1 MDSTTIADRLRS
13 SPLSRRAFLGALG
26 LTALAGCSA
35 SVDAGGARAQAV
47 FRPGEYRGP
56 QVRLEFWNPF
66 TGGDGPAMGGIVDQF
81 NAAHP
86 RIRVVMTS
94 LPADSLYT
102 KVVPAVGAGEGPDV
116 AIMHLDQLA
125 TFAARGTLVP
135 LDEVADGLELD
146 GDDFVPAVWRNGV
159 YDGRRLGIPLD
170 VLTMGQ
176 YWNVP
181 VLADAGV
188 PGAIADGAEFGTTMA
203 ALQDA
208 GIEHPFW
215 VTPSWQMFASLLP
228 QFGGR
233 LFDETGTRAEIASPA
248 AVTALEWMVEQ
259 ISSGVSPAGATD
271 PRPPLKNGSAAVLAD
286 LPATIP
292 DLTLTAPDLEWG
304 VAPFPRIGPE
314 PGVFANSHHLVLT
327 DQSQADEDVAHAA
340 QTFVD
345 WVSRHSEPWIASGN
359 TPARATVRAGEAF
372 RSSPQAALATEENF
386 AAAVFLPQI
395 PQSRVIAANSWQR
408 AVGEAVLGGVDPT
421 EALEFAQATAQ
432 EELDETNE
440 LLQS

>member
-1 MDSTTIADRLRS
+1 MLTSRARILLSALLRDLPDRHHILTVHTDRTASTSVVLHTGGWDIEHPPVVERLSAVLAGGHGAAVILRS
-13 SPLSRRAFLGALG
+13 
-26 LTALAGCSA
+26 
-35 SVDAGGARAQAV
+35 
-47 FRPGEYRGP
+47 
-56 QVRLEFWNPF
+56 F
-66 TGGDGPAMGGIVDQF
+66 T
-81 NAAHP
+81 P
-86 RIRVVMTS
+86 RISHT
-94 LPADSLYT
+94 LPDGT
-102 KVVPAVGAGEGPDV
+102 EIPVKVVRGWR
-116 AIMHLDQLA
+116 
-125 TFAARGTLVP
+125 AADHTLVP

-248 AVTALEWMVEQ
+248 AVAALEWMVEQ

-408 AVGEAVLGGVDPT
+408 AVGEAGRGGVDPT

-440 LLQS
+440 LLKS